1 MRCSITNIDDLQLS
15 AIGGNTNGNSL
26 VNAEEGTGYGFEIDA
41 DWRALSNLTLGGG
54 FSYNKTELKD
64 PNLRVAACQ
73 KSICTPLDKTIEV
86 GTPQS
91 TTTLAYV
98 NGNPFPQAPKTI
110 LTFNARYD
118 IPVQSGEIYFY
129 SDVAFQGETN
139 LFLYDSVEFKT
150 DNNMEAG
157 LRIGY
162 QNYDGN
168 YEVAL
173 YGRNITDEDNV
184 KGAVDFAN
192 LAGFV
197 NEPRIIGVEFKKS
210 FF

>member
-1 MRCSITNIDDLQLS
+1 M
-15 AIGGNTNGNSL
+15 
-26 VNAEEGTGYGFEIDA
+26 
-41 DWRALSNLTLGGG
+41 
-54 FSYNKTELKD
+54 
-64 PNLRVAACQ
+64 
-73 KSICTPLDKTIEV
+73 

-118 IPVQSGEIYFY
+118 IPVKSGEIYFY